1 MYAKRR
7 RTNSG
12 GVKGTFASPAYVRS
26 VNRKYS
32 APRAAARVTPTFV
45 TSRRY
50 ARIRRISDQEKKYL
64 DTAVAAGGTGA
75 GLGIGNDMTAAEK
88 VIDLAIIP
96 RGTGVNQRIGKTVRI
111 TGVQLRGTAVAITA
125 AGAVGGA
132 AQFALV
138 WDSEPDQAAAVPL
151 DSDIFWAP
159 TSIIPTLSNRDNAPR
174 FRVLKKWIWEIPPF
188 TTAGGATSEHVFTI
202 NETLSFKKKD
212 LKIMWNAVDTD
223 GLTSQKVKG
232 NLLFVTS
239 ANRTEAVLSAQ
250 WANGGLISRVD
261 FDDK

>member
-26 VNRKYS
+26 INRKYS

-50 ARIRRISDQEKKYL
+50 ARIRRVSDQEKKYL
-64 DTAVAAGGTGA
+64 DTTITSVAGT
-75 GLGIGNDMTAAEK
+75 GIGNDMTAAEK
-88 VIDLAIIP
+88 VVDLAIIP
-96 RGTGVNQRIGKTVRI
+96 RGTGVNQRIGKAVRI
-111 TGVQLRGTAVAITA
+111 TGVQLRGTAVAANA
-125 AGAVGGA
+125 ANALGGT

-138 WDSEPDQAAAVPL
+138 WDSEPDQAALVPTE
-151 DSDIFWAP
+151 SEMFNAP
-159 TSIIPTLSNRDNAPR
+159 TSTVPTLSNRDNAPR
-174 FRVLKKWIWEIPPF
+174 FRVLKKWHWEIPPF
-188 TTAGGATSEHVFTI
+188 TATGSSTDKHVFTI

-212 LKIMWNAVDTD
+212 LKIMWTATDTD
-223 GLTSQKVKG
+223 GLTSAKVKG

-239 ANRTEAVLSAQ
+239 ANRIETVLNASWVGQLNA
-250 WANGGLISRVD
+250 RVD